1 MTDIALAYE
10 IAVRAHKGQVDKAG
24 KPYIMHPM
32 AVAEM
37 VDGRYEKIVAL
48 LHDVPEDTPVDV
60 EALRKLFDDTVADA
74 LDCLNHRKDED
85 YMDYIHRVKENKL
98 ATKIKLADIEHNM
111 DLSRLEVVDEKAL
124 KRVEKYKRA
133 KEYLLSAS

>member
-1 MTDIALAYE
+1 MIDIALAYE

-24 KPYIMHPM
+24 KAYIMHPM

-37 VDGRYEKIVAL
+37 VSGRVEKIVAL
-48 LHDVPEDTPVDV
+48 LHDVPEDTDIDV
-60 EALRKLFDDTVADA
+60 ESLRVLFGDEIADA
-74 LDCLNHRKDED
+74 LDCLNHRDGED
-85 YMDYIHRVKENKL
+85 YMDYIRRVKSNKL

-111 DLSRLEVVDEKAL
+111 DLSRLSEIDDKAL
-124 KRVEKYKRA
+124 KRVDKYKRA